1 MKTSRVHLSLTVVA
15 LAVLAGA
22 VGIGVFGAAAQ
33 TTPPSAQPAPKPA
46 PKAAT
51 PKAAAKTPAA
61 KPSAAKAPFDPA
73 HAGLLL
79 FNDTSLSGS
88 GTVACATCHP
98 RGGHTDNK
106 TYVGLNVVPDGQ
118 PDGRNVPLLWGVK
131 DTAPYSWA
139 GGKTLKENIKG
150 IIVNRM
156 KGKEPSE
163 AQLDQLIA
171 YLDTLEFP
179 NNANLNKDGT
189 PSDAAPAAAK
199 RGYQVFLKAS
209 CNACHVPP
217 IFTKPDNEDIGSG
230 GSFQV
235 PSLRGLSTT
244 APYFHDGRF
253 PNLRALIPA
262 KLQYL
267 EKLGSTEKFSD
278 DEVEDLLVYL
288 GTL

>member
-1 MKTSRVHLSLTVVA
+1 MKTSRVHLSLTVLA
-15 LAVLAGA
+15 LTALAGA
-22 VGIGVFGAAAQ
+22 VAIGVFGAAAQ
-33 TTPPSAQPAPKPA
+33 TAPPSATPAPKPSTPKATA
-46 PKAAT
+46 PKAS
-51 PKAAAKTPAA
+51 AAKTSAA
-61 KPSAAKAPFDPA
+61 KPPADPA

-79 FNDTSLSGS
+79 FNDPALSGS

-118 PDGRNVPLLWGVK
+118 PDGRSVPLLWGVK

-156 KGKEPSE
+156 KGKEPTE

-179 NNANLNKDGT
+179 NNPNLNKDGT

-244 APYFHDGRF
+244 APYFHDGRY